1 MQQSRSILT
10 LAFLLTC
17 FFIALISTSC
27 KSPKSGSFGA
37 DELAWQEPIWK
48 QTGIEGVKLQWK
60 FVPGDEVQYHEKQK
74 ATITSGGKT
83 TESEYSVR
91 LQYYVK
97 ELSKEGTAQVLL
109 SAKNFDTKGTGY
121 ELFQFLPRDLHKLG
135 SFSISPSGQMTDVT
149 GLIGIRSLPTF
160 PNEPLKIGS
169 KWIDDVDIL
178 ITPMLPRAIMTGK
191 CTYQLVGLAD
201 VQGHTW
207 AKILFDGYLELPKQE
222 VVQKA
227 IGVKW
232 EETSVHKAQGAIVG
246 EVIANFPADK
256 AGFLPGDAIQ
266 SFGGIAVYTWL
277 DLIYA
282 VAMSSHDRAAAVIVL
297 RDNLKKKLFVK
308 PRVSS
313 SGKIEVEGSITGMF
327 VFDVTTGG
335 VVRMQISPFFRRA
348 LMQTGNKT
356 TEREIHVN
364 SITQLVK
371 YSTPNQPSI
380 PQQNGKIRK

>member
-17 FFIALISTSC
+17 LFIALTSTSC
-27 KSPKSGSFGA
+27 KSPKSGSYGA

-48 QTGIEGVKLQWK
+48 QTVIEGVKLKWK
-60 FVPGDEVQYHEKQK
+60 FVPGGEVQYRERQK
-74 ATITSGGKT
+74 ATLTSGGKT
-83 TESEYSVR
+83 TESEHSVT
-91 LQYYVK
+91 LQYHVK
-97 ELSKEGTAQVLL
+97 ALSKEGTAQVLL
-109 SAKNFDTKGTGY
+109 SAKNLDTKGTGS
-121 ELFQFLPRDLHKLG
+121 EWFQFLPRDLHKLG
-135 SFSISPSGQMTDVT
+135 SFSISPSGHMTNVT

-160 PNEPLKIGS
+160 PIDPLKIGS

-178 ITPMLPRAIMTGK
+178 ITPILPRAIMTGR
-191 CTYQLVGLAD
+191 CTYQLVSLAD

-207 AKILFDGYLELPKQE
+207 AKIIFEGYLELPKQE
-222 VVQKA
+222 VVQKV

-232 EETSVHKAQGAIVG
+232 EETPVNNVQGAIVG
-246 EVIANFPADK
+246 EVVANSPADK
-256 AGFLPGDAIQ
+256 AGILPGDAIQ
-266 SFGGIAVYTWL
+266 SFGGMAVDTWL

-282 VAMSSHDRAAAVIVL
+282 VGMSPHDKAAAVIVL
-297 RDNLKKKLFVK
+297 RDTVKKKLFVK

-313 SGKIEVEGSITGMF
+313 SGKIEVKGSITGMF

-348 LMQTGNKT
+348 LMQTGDKT

-371 YSTPNQPSI
+371 YSTPNQPSTI
-380 PQQNGKIRK
+380 P